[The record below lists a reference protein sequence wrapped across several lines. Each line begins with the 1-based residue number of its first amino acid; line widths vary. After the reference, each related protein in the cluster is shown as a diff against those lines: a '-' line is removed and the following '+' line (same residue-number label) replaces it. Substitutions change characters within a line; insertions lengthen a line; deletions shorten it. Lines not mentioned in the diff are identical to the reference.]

1 MILLVEILK
10 YTSSAVDFNAC
21 SEKLRVCFSMPAS
34 TFACFILIIVLI
46 QIAINICTILF
57 HFGMTYVSSARH
69 VWAFFKR
76 GICTLSR
83 AMDNISKFV
92 AGCISMS
99 VSVTFLNRNHKQM
112 KISRLNVAYN
122 IDTHTVLKCCQP
134 L

>member
-1 MILLVEILK
+1 
-10 YTSSAVDFNAC
+10 
-21 SEKLRVCFSMPAS
+21 
-34 TFACFILIIVLI
+34 
-46 QIAINICTILF
+46 
-57 HFGMTYVSSARH
+57 MTYVSSARH

-122 IDTHTVLKCCQP
+122 IDYTYGSKVLSAIIKCTDK
-134 L
+134 